1 MIPARFTQTGR
12 DWSTSYHARANTER
26 RTDRMALSRS
36 DRRDIWLGFPIGLVV
51 ALLFFIAAGVRWS

>member
-36 DRRDIWLGFPIGLVV
+36 DRRDLRWCM
-51 ALLFFIAAGVRWS
+51 AIAAVLPFVLFAASALRWP